1 MRAFAAYSPAAFK
14 EYTQKYTYFSG
25 TLYPYI
31 ALAKCDEA
39 IALRLLRM
47 PFLAVDVADGR
58 DGDTIAA
65 LARLAY
71 TDVGQVDELLSH
83 PLLEGGITEFDRAV
97 VLLLVLEYERPEAA
111 AMIQRLPW
119 VREIIREAELSVND
133 TVISR
138 KPLHYETFHWLLEMG
153 DPAPES
159 LLAFLELPWMQNQS
173 VQIEHWLTDSVKTID
188 EVIRGMAL
196 FVSFVSKKSD
206 LGMASILR
214 MPFLQTLEPHDRDV
228 LEILW
233 ETSNAGR
240 SYTDGETPLRQLLSD
255 PALEGGITD
264 DNLGDLALADL
275 RVRNPEYSS
284 GLESLPW
291 VRDGVSPSETS
302 GLLAL
307 WKLEHLGKEVF
318 QSVLRQQW
326 VADGLTV
333 YESSATHSFEQLV
346 ISTRNTKAIDGYA
359 WHEEYVLTIPD
370 KEFMRSVGPSKAAL
384 MRTSI
389 RLLQNGGMEERT
401 DLLSTILESDGTQ
414 KPERLITLP
423 LAGEVAL
430 SVIWPAELHP
440 DQAVRLG
447 VSASLTMDILEGA
460 VRANEELMG
469 LPFPQKHAI
478 VLIHDFPFG
487 PPGSGFRDA
496 FVSVDPTLS
505 ESVGLVTH
513 EVAHAYWSGGG
524 RWIDEGTA
532 EFIVAAVSGNVPDY
546 VSPSCAHFENLHDY
560 MESPDRFQYD
570 YCSYSLGA
578 GMFVDLSNNLGEE
591 AFRRGF
597 TNLNLR
603 IFGFVPSEGCMGIHR
618 AVCHLKAAF
627 ADETAPGDAS
637 TSEEVINRRY
647 YGTSAGASQ

>member
-1 MRAFAAYSPAAFK
+1 MPVRQLHVLQVLMCLLIAIIGACIDGQDPSPVTGSLRSPAPASASVTTKTPAPASTLTPVAVPASLPVHTPTPEPTPTTTPTPVPTDTPTRTPTLTPTPEPTPTPTLEPTPTPVPTDTPTPTPVPTDTPTPTPVPTDTPTPTPTPAPEPTPTPERQCEKAAQPITPEQEAVIAEWHENLRPRMRAFAAYSPAAFK

-346 ISTRNTKAIDGYA
+346 ISTRNTKR
-359 WHEEYVLTIPD
+359 V
-370 KEFMRSVGPSKAAL
+370 SKKWSHN
-384 MRTSI
+384 TCT
-389 RLLQNGGMEERT
+389 QEWGMT
-401 DLLSTILESDGTQ
+401 
-414 KPERLITLP
+414 
-423 LAGEVAL
+423 
-430 SVIWPAELHP
+430 
-440 DQAVRLG
+440 
-447 VSASLTMDILEGA
+447 
-460 VRANEELMG
+460 
-469 LPFPQKHAI
+469 
-478 VLIHDFPFG
+478 
-487 PPGSGFRDA
+487 
-496 FVSVDPTLS
+496 
-505 ESVGLVTH
+505 
-513 EVAHAYWSGGG
+513 
-524 RWIDEGTA
+524 
-532 EFIVAAVSGNVPDY
+532 
-546 VSPSCAHFENLHDY
+546 
-560 MESPDRFQYD
+560 
-570 YCSYSLGA
+570 
-578 GMFVDLSNNLGEE
+578 
-591 AFRRGF
+591 
-597 TNLNLR
+597 
-603 IFGFVPSEGCMGIHR
+603 
-618 AVCHLKAAF
+618 
-627 ADETAPGDAS
+627 
-637 TSEEVINRRY
+637 
-647 YGTSAGASQ
+647 